1 MKRYLPVVIFSV
13 VLLFPLISSASENER
28 TLTVR
33 ASAEQDAAPDITI
46 ITVAVET
53 MALSAKESA
62 SENAAA
68 SENVIK
74 AVRKALGPDGR
85 VDTSSFSVFPIY
97 DYDKSRRE
105 VLRGFRTVNQIK
117 VTTGKTSS
125 TGEILDNAIQAGAN
139 RVVDVRFDV
148 KETTTACD
156 ALIRTAAERAASQ
169 ARAASNAFGA
179 ELDGAKSIVPSC
191 GKETEGP
198 VPVRLYAADAMMKA
212 PGTPIE
218 PGMIRLR
225 ADIEAVYFLS
235 EGQ

>member
-1 MKRYLPVVIFSV
+1 MKRFLPVLALST
-13 VLLFPLISSASENER
+13 LLAFPALSFASENER

-33 ASAEQDAAPDITI
+33 ASAEQEVAPDIAI

-53 MALSAKESA
+53 MALSAKESV

-74 AVRKALGPDGR
+74 AVRTALGPDGR
-85 VDTSSFSVFPIY
+85 VDTSFFSVFPVY

-125 TGEILDNAIQAGAN
+125 TGEILDNAIQAGTN
-139 RVVDVRFDV
+139 RVVDVKLDI

-169 ARAASNAFGA
+169 AKAASNAFSA
-179 ELDGAKSIVPSC
+179 ELDGVKSIVPSC
-191 GKETEGP
+191 GKETQG
-198 VPVRLYAADAMMKA
+198 PVRLYAADAVMKA

-218 PGMIRLR
+218 PGMVRLR
-225 ADIEAVYFLS
+225 ADVEAVYFLG
-235 EGQ
+235 ER

>member
-1 MKRYLPVVIFSV
+1 MKRLLPVAILSA
-13 VLLFPLISSASENER
+13 VLFFPLASSAAENER

-33 ASAEQDAAPDITI
+33 GSAEQEAAPDIAI

-53 MALSAKESA
+53 MALSARESA
-62 SENAAA
+62 AENAAA
-68 SENVIK
+68 SDDVMK

-85 VDTSSFSVFPIY
+85 VDTSSFSVFPVY

-139 RVVDVRFDV
+139 RVVDVSFDL
-148 KETTTACD
+148 KETMVACE

-169 ARAASNAFGA
+169 AKAASNAFGA
-179 ELDGAKSIVPSC
+179 ELDGVKSIVPSC

-198 VPVRLYAADAMMKA
+198 VRLYAAEAGVKA
-212 PGTPIE
+212 RTPIE
-218 PGMIRLR
+218 PGMVRLR
-225 ADIEAVYFLS
+225 ADIETVYYLKNF
-235 EGQ
+235 